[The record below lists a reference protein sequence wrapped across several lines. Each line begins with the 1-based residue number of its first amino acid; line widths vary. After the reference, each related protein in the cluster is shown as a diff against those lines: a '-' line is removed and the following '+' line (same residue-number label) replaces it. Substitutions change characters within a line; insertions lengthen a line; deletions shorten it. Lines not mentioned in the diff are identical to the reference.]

1 MLAIS
6 TAAAIIWFMLENFFF
21 EPYCRFTLS
30 VYPVLV
36 FAMSGLYARNWE
48 PTHGHTIPIFSAC
61 LLVISAVALV
71 ARTAVFTYKYVQRSR
86 HQWKFAQLSSLVLN
100 CIALEWP
107 HLPSFL
113 CFFLCATRRN
123 SSELIGACAYQNWSW
138 RPMHIF
144 FFQLHIC
151 LCKSYGHTCIKL
163 WQYK

>member
-100 CIALEWP
+100 YIALEWP
-107 HLPSFL
+107 HVPSFL
-113 CFFLCATRRN
+113 CFFSLCNEAEQQWT
-123 SSELIGACAYQNWSW
+123 YW
-138 RPMHIF
+138 
-144 FFQLHIC
+144 C
-151 LCKSYGHTCIKL
+151 LCLPKL
-163 WQYK
+163 KLASNAYFFLSIAYLPLQIIWPYVHKAVTI